1 MKKIAI
7 AIISVAIL
15 IGFAGM
21 QRAEAQCKQQ
31 MVYKCATDGGNAI
44 YLRDFNTKLNK
55 LRAGEVDP
63 GAKWTVVLNSGTRY
77 RFILCTPPGLE
88 SQVELTLFDGQHPEE
103 NPWLKTEEGRN
114 VNDYVCR
121 RSGMYY
127 VSIKWKEGFGD
138 QKTCA
143 VGILSFVGKNQ

>member
-1 MKKIAI
+1 MKKIVIALSIALLLAI
-7 AIISVAIL
+7 AGTQEVA
-15 IGFAGM
+15 
-21 QRAEAQCKQQ
+21 AQCKQQ

-55 LRAGEVDP
+55 LKSGEKDP
-63 GAKWTVVLNSGTRY
+63 GTKWTVVLNTGTRY

-88 SQVELTLFDGQHPEE
+88 NKVELTLFDSQHPEE
-103 NPWLKTEEGRN
+103 NPWLKTDETRN
-114 VNDYVCR
+114 VQDYVCR